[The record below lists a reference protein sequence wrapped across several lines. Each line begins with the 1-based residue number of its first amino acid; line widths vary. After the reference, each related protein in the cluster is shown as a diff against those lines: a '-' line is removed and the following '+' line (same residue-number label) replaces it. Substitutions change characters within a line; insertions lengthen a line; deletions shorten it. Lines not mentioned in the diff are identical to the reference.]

1 MENLKEKLLSIL
13 KNSNGVE
20 QSSLP
25 KILGVD
31 RKAIYKV
38 LQELEREGIIRR
50 EPFSSGNKKTYKIFI
65 TKKEELKIDISD
77 ISWSP
82 CAICPDIE
90 RCGRGQPI
98 SPETCIKLT
107 NALKAEYMN
116 LIGVKTND

>member
-1 MENLKEKLLSIL
+1 MEKLRDKVLAIL
-13 KNSNGVE
+13 KNSNGIE

-25 KILGVD
+25 KLLGVD
-31 RKAIYKV
+31 RRAIYKL
-38 LQELEREGIIRR
+38 LQELEKEGIIRK
-50 EPFSSGNKKTYKIFI
+50 EPTESKKTYKIFL
-65 TKKEELKIDISD
+65 TKKELEIDISD

-107 NALKAEYMN
+107 NALKSEYMN
-116 LIGVKTND
+116 LIGEKSNG